1 MLVFIDTITKFILL
15 NGVDIM
21 KREFDLNNLTDDE
34 VKMIENSL
42 EMRRISKMCC
52 SEFEHLHIQRGLA
65 AAMSAGFRPHEINA
79 TVAPN
84 YGNDD
89 RSVFVEFRQIGKS
102 SMMSELFKPYLE
114 FKLEEQID
122 EEHEQ
127 YSAVFNQFRR
137 GKYLPSIELKIGN
150 LYELKLGSREVYT
163 KEMYLVRIDGNIKH
177 SPELYFS
184 LNNENSSGTNI
195 SVYKIVREIK

>member
-1 MLVFIDTITKFILL
+1 
-15 NGVDIM
+15 M
-21 KREFDLNNLTDDE
+21 KREFDLNELTDEDVE
-34 VKMIENSL
+34 IIEEALSR
-42 EMRRISKMCC
+42 RRILKMCNPDG
-52 SEFEHLHIQRGLA
+52 HILITQALT
-65 AAMSAGFRPHEINA
+65 AGFRPHEINA
-79 TVAPN
+79 IVAPN
-84 YGNDD
+84 YGNAD
-89 RSVFVEFRQIGKS
+89 RSVFAEFRQIGKS
-102 SMMSELFKPYLE
+102 LMMSELL
-114 FKLEEQID
+114 KLEEQID
-122 EEHEQ
+122 ESHEQ

-150 LYELKLGSREVYT
+150 LYELKLGSREVYI

>member
-1 MLVFIDTITKFILL
+1 
-15 NGVDIM
+15 M
-21 KREFDLNNLTDDE
+21 KQEFDLSNLTDNDVE
-34 VKMIENSL
+34 VLEDSL
-42 EMRRISKMCC
+42 EMRRILKMGN
-52 SEFEHLHIQRGLA
+52 LDGHILITR
-65 AAMSAGFRPHEINA
+65 AMSAGFRPHEINA
-79 TVAPN
+79 IVTPN

-89 RSVFVEFRQIGKS
+89 RSAFAEFRQSGKS
-102 SMMSELFKPYLE
+102 SMLSELFKPYLK

-122 EEHEQ
+122 KEHEQ

-137 GKYLPSIELKIGN
+137 GKYLTSIELKIGN
-150 LYELKLGSREVYT
+150 KYELKLGSREVYT

>member
-15 NGVDIM
+15 NGVDLM
-21 KREFDLNNLTDDE
+21 KREFDLNNLSDDE

-42 EMRRISKMCC
+42 EMRRISKICC

-79 TVAPN
+79 IVAPN
-84 YGNDD
+84 YGNAD
-89 RSVFVEFRQIGKS
+89 RSVFVNFRQIGKS
-102 SMMSELFKPYLE
+102 SMMSELFKLE
-114 FKLEEQID
+114 DQID

-137 GKYLPSIELKIGN
+137 GKYLPSIELKIGS

>member
-1 MLVFIDTITKFILL
+1 
-15 NGVDIM
+15 M
-21 KREFDLNNLTDDE
+21 KREFDLNNLSDDE

-79 TVAPN
+79 IVAPN
-84 YGNDD
+84 YGNAD
-89 RSVFVEFRQIGKS
+89 RSVFAEFRQIGKS
-102 SMMSELFKPYLE
+102 LMMSELL
-114 FKLEEQID
+114 KLEEQID
-122 EEHEQ
+122 ESHEQ

-150 LYELKLGSREVYT
+150 LYELKLGSREVYI

>member
-1 MLVFIDTITKFILL
+1 
-15 NGVDIM
+15 M
-21 KREFDLNNLTDDE
+21 KREFDLNNLSDDE

-42 EMRRISKMCC
+42 EMRRISKMCNPDG
-52 SEFEHLHIQRGLA
+52 HILITQALT
-65 AAMSAGFRPHEINA
+65 AGFRPHEINA
-79 TVAPN
+79 IVAPN
-84 YGNDD
+84 YGNAD
-89 RSVFVEFRQIGKS
+89 RSVFAEFRQIGKS
-102 SMMSELFKPYLE
+102 LMMSELL
-114 FKLEEQID
+114 KLEEQIV
-122 EEHEQ
+122 ESHEQ
-127 YSAVFNQFRR
+127 FNYVFNQFRR

-150 LYELKLGSREVYT
+150 KYELKLGSREVYI

>member
-15 NGVDIM
+15 NGVDLM

-79 TVAPN
+79 IVAPN

-102 SMMSELFKPYLE
+102 SMMSELL
-114 FKLEEQID
+114 KLEEQID
-122 EEHEQ
+122 ESHEQ

-137 GKYLPSIELKIGN
+137 SKYLPSIELKIGN
-150 LYELKLGSREVYT
+150 KYEIQLGENTKHLYLSRIEGDINY
-163 KEMYLVRIDGNIKH
+163 M
-177 SPELYFS
+177 PELYFS
-184 LNNENSSGTNI
+184 VHEQPKSGTNI
-195 SVYKIVREIK
+195 SVFKILREIK

>member
-1 MLVFIDTITKFILL
+1 
-15 NGVDIM
+15 M
-21 KREFDLNNLTDDE
+21 KREFDLNNLSDDE

-42 EMRRISKMCC
+42 EMRRISKMCNPDG
-52 SEFEHLHIQRGLA
+52 HILITQAL
-65 AAMSAGFRPHEINA
+65 SAGFRPHEINA
-79 TVAPN
+79 IVAPN
-84 YGNDD
+84 YGNAD
-89 RSVFVEFRQIGKS
+89 RSLFPEFRQSGRS
-102 SMMSELFKPYLE
+102 LMMSELFKPYLE

>member
-1 MLVFIDTITKFILL
+1 
-15 NGVDIM
+15 M
-21 KREFDLNNLTDDE
+21 KREFDLNNLSDDE

-52 SEFEHLHIQRGLA
+52 SEFEHQHIQRGLV

-79 TVAPN
+79 IVAPN
-84 YGNDD
+84 YENID
-89 RSVFVEFRQIGKS
+89 RSIFAQSRQSGKS
-102 SMMSELFKPYLE
+102 LMMSELL
-114 FKLEEQID
+114 KLEEQID
-122 EEHEQ
+122 ESHEQ
-127 YSAVFNQFRR
+127 FNYVFNQFRR
-137 GKYLPSIELKIGN
+137 SKYLPSIELKIGN
-150 LYELKLGSREVYT
+150 KYELKLGSREVYI

>member
-1 MLVFIDTITKFILL
+1 
-15 NGVDIM
+15 M
-21 KREFDLNNLTDDE
+21 KTQFNLNNLTDE
-34 VKMIENSL
+34 EALYLENAL
-42 EMRRISKMCC
+42 ATRRILKAHSSMIPIVDIGYKTCD
-52 SEFEHLHIQRGLA
+52 IQLFTAFNPRGD
-65 AAMSAGFRPHEINA
+65 SARG
-79 TVAPN
+79 TMMPN
-84 YGNDD
+84 
-89 RSVFVEFRQIGKS
+89 FRQSGKS
-102 SMMSELFKPYLE
+102 SMAHELLKPYLE
-114 FKLEEQID
+114 FKYDYSELVQDQID

-137 GKYLPSIELKIGN
+137 GKYLPSIELKIGS

-163 KEMYLVRIDGNIKH
+163 NEMYLVRIDGNIKH